1 MARNPEGTGPTTA
14 NLTTEQ
20 VAEVNSL
27 KEELKYYQSLLTKT
41 KSKRS
46 KIKNILDNFEKII
59 VGDMILDIIPDEN
72 SEEIMNSV
80 IISKSDIIDKLD
92 GIDTGNN
99 NNNNNASGYD
109 SYSNDYSNYDYN
121 TIYRAKSLINTI
133 FNRNVIKELIA
144 RSTQLNEE
152 ELYLP
157 IYYQMIEL
165 SNSPVAAKDLVK
177 NVLEEIE
184 TDLL

>member
-46 KIKNILDNFEKII
+46 KIKNILDNFEKVV

-80 IISKSDIIDKLD
+80 IISKSDIINKLD
-92 GIDTGNN
+92 NTDTGN
-99 NNNNNASGYD
+99 
-109 SYSNDYSNYDYN
+109 SYSSYVYD
-121 TIYRAKSLINTI
+121 TIYRAKSLVNTI
-133 FNRNVIKELIA
+133 FTKNVIKELIA

-157 IYYQMIEL
+157 IYYQMIEQ
-165 SNSPVAAKDLVK
+165 SNSSVAAKDLVR